1 MADVRLKADRGS
13 VALEANSKSRF
24 NLSKASVLLLDSNPM
39 GLGVLAQI
47 LKGFGAGVLYRCAAV
62 DEAKEVTQTQAL
74 HLIIAD
80 TMSPGGE
87 GIDFVVWARRDA
99 PDPNRYCP
107 IILVDGHTRA
117 ADVSRARDCGAN
129 FLLKRPL
136 SPLSLMERIIWI
148 GGEDRGFILGET
160 YAGPDR
166 RFKDDPIPGGHG
178 RRWNDKPA
186 DDTQAE
192 TEIPSTTED
201 HL

>member
-1 MADVRLKADRGS
+1 

-47 LKGFGAGVLYRCAAV
+47 LKGFGAGVLYRCSNV
-62 DEAKEVTQTQAL
+62 DEAKDITQTQAL
-74 HLIIAD
+74 HLIIVD
-80 TMSPGGE
+80 TMSPGGA
-87 GIDFVVWARRDA
+87 GYDFVVWARREG

-117 ADVSRARDCGAN
+117 TDVSRARDCGAN
-129 FLLKRPL
+129 FLVKRPL
-136 SPLSLMERIIWI
+136 SPLSLMERLIWI
-148 GGEDRGFILGET
+148 GGEDRGFVLGES

-166 RFKDDPIPGGHG
+166 RFKDDPVAGGRG
-178 RRWNDKPA
+178 RRWNDK

-192 TEIPSTTED
+192 TEAPSTTEN
-201 HL
+201 HP